1 MTGCVVDASVAVKW
15 LVTEEHS
22 DGAVR
27 LLRGELTLVA
37 PELVF
42 AEVAN
47 ALWAMRRR
55 GHIDRAD
62 AAAAVDT
69 LRDAPIVVPFSMSQ
83 LAAAAVGLSLDID
96 HPVYDCFYLAL
107 AYRSGYPVVTADK
120 RFLGKARAHPS
131 LSDRVLHV
139 ADAAPPMRARKENG
153 A

>member
-1 MTGCVVDASVAVKW
+1 MTGCVVDASVAMKW

-22 DGAVR
+22 DEAVR
-27 LLRGELTLVA
+27 LLRKELTLVA

-96 HPVYDCFYLAL
+96 HPVYLAL

-139 ADAAPPMRARKENG
+139 ADVAPRMRARKEND